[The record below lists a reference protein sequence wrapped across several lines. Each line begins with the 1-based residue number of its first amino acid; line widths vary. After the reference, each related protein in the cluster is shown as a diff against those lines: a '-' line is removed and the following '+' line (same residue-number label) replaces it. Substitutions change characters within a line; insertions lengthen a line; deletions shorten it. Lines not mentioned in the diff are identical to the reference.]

1 MLQLNL
7 QNYLNVRYGVI
18 QQILDVFVQS
28 SVSFCQLRMIASDQA
43 TPERFGYSD
52 AFITV
57 VRDQGPPFFIN
68 QPYQTTIN
76 ELDAVGRQTY
86 VVTARDNDL
95 VVSSYG

>member
-1 MLQLNL
+1 M
-7 QNYLNVRYGVI
+7 
-18 QQILDVFVQS
+18 
-28 SVSFCQLRMIASDQA
+28 RMIASDQS
-43 TPERFGYSD
+43 TPERFGYAD

-95 VVSSYG
+95 VVCTWYCEPVLG

>member
-1 MLQLNL
+1 M
-7 QNYLNVRYGVI
+7 YDTGVI
-18 QQILDVFVQS
+18 QQILDVFVLS
-28 SVSFCQLRMIASDQA
+28 FVSFCQLRMIASDQA